1 VTSDA
6 ESAHDLKSPSKWVT
20 RWAPLVAP
28 GARVLDVA
36 CGTGRHARYFA
47 ARGCAVVAV
56 DRDSGALASLAGVAG
71 VTAQQADLE
80 GGPWPFAAE
89 AFDAVVVANYLHR
102 PLFPHLVAALR
113 PAGVLIYET
122 FMAGNERFGRPSNP
136 DFLLLPGELAAAVAG
151 RLTLVAFEQGAVQL
165 PKQAVIQRICA
176 ARRDPVT
183 ISLT

>member
-1 VTSDA
+1 VTSD
-6 ESAHDLKSPSKWVT
+6 EGSVHDLKAPSEWVT
-20 RWAPLVAP
+20 RWAALVAP

-47 ARGCAVVAV
+47 AHGCTVVAV
-56 DRDSGALASLAGVAG
+56 DRNAEALAGLAGVAG
-71 VTAQQADLE
+71 VTAQEADLE
-80 GGPWPFAAE
+80 AGPWPFAVE
-89 AFDAVVVANYLHR
+89 AFDAVIVTNYLHR
-102 PLFPHLVAALR
+102 PLLPHLVAALR

-151 RLTLVAFEQGAVQL
+151 HLTLVAFEQGVVRV

-183 ISLT
+183 IFLT